1 MAFHLSIFVQ
11 NKPGQLEKVTKI
23 LAENQINLKAFSVAS
38 AGDFGVVKVVV
49 SDLEKA
55 SQVLKQE
62 NITVSKR
69 KILIAK
75 VPDQPGGLHKLLTIL
90 SPNQINIEDC
100 YGFVI
105 KNSLEAAIVLEVEK
119 YPLAEE
125 ILRSQNVT
133 ILSDEDINL
142 I

>member
-11 NKPGQLEKVTKI
+11 NKPGQLEKITKI
-23 LAENQINLKAFSVAS
+23 LADNQINLKAFSMAS
-38 AGDFGVVKVVV
+38 AGDFGVVKVIVN
-49 SDLEKA
+49 DLEKGY
-55 SQVLKQE
+55 QLLKQE

-69 KILIAK
+69 KIIIAK
-75 VPDQPGGLHKLLTIL
+75 VPDQPGGLYNLLAL
-90 SPNQINIEDC
+90 FSSNKINIEDC

-105 KNSLEAAIVLEVEK
+105 ENRREAAIVVEVEK

-125 ILRSQNVT
+125 ILGSHGVT
-133 ILSDEDINL
+133 VLSEQDLNL

>member
-23 LAENQINLKAFSVAS
+23 LADNQINLKAFSVAS
-38 AGDFGVVKVVV
+38 AGEFGVVKVVV
-49 SDLEKA
+49 NDLEKA
-55 SQVLKQE
+55 YQLLKQE

-75 VPDQPGGLHKLLTIL
+75 VPDQPGGLHTMLSIL
-90 SPNQINIEDC
+90 SPHKINIEDC

-105 KNSLEAAIVLEVEK
+105 ENRREAAIVVEVEK
-119 YPLAEE
+119 YPLAED
-125 ILRSQNVT
+125 ILRSQGVT
-133 ILSDEDINL
+133 ILSDQDLNL

>member
-23 LAENQINLKAFSVAS
+23 LADNQINLKAFSVAS
-38 AGDFGVVKVVV
+38 AGEFGVVKVVV
-49 SDLEKA
+49 NDLEKA
-55 SQVLKQE
+55 YQLLKQE

-75 VPDQPGGLHKLLTIL
+75 VPDQPGGLYNMLSIL
-90 SPNQINIEDC
+90 SPHKINIEDC

-105 KNSLEAAIVLEVEK
+105 ENRRQAAIVVEVEK
-119 YPLAEE
+119 YPLAED
-125 ILRSQNVT
+125 ILRSQGVT
-133 ILSDEDINL
+133 ILSDQDLNL